1 MDIESFHICTF
12 FRKLYRRLRTTEFGN
27 SNIAQ
32 PRNRCSR
39 SKLLQDS
46 RSSGTTPEIDARA
59 FVVCCPVC
67 TENLS
72 ALMKWE
78 NCIQLR
84 LARKAES
91 SLFSDDVLA
100 KQPADDASRVAS
112 SRVQQSGWH

>member
-1 MDIESFHICTF
+1 M
-12 FRKLYRRLRTTEFGN
+12 YRRLRTPEFGN
-27 SNIAQ
+27 SNIAR

-39 SKLLQDS
+39 TKLLQNR
-46 RSSGTTPEIDARA
+46 RSGGTTPEIDARA

-78 NCIQLR
+78 ICIQLR

-91 SLFSDDVLA
+91 SLLSDDVLA

-112 SRVQQSGWH
+112 SRSKQVSNAA